1 MRVAV
6 RYVFVMLAGALSA
19 CGGGPKQPRLMPV
32 DTCFVAPPAPLTL
45 TYPTS
50 NAASVPSG
58 NFQLLVT
65 SQAGSLSTPGNDYRP
80 PVLTSSSGV
89 SVTGG
94 AWTAANTSN
103 EWGSPIPALS
113 RATTYTV
120 SVTDSTGCYTYK
132 IGTFTTL

>member
-1 MRVAV
+1 MRVAFK
-6 RYVFVMLAGALSA
+6 YLGLALAGGLSA
-19 CGGGPKQPRLMPV
+19 CGGGPKQPRLLPV

-45 TYPTS
+45 TYPAPNS
-50 NAASVPSG
+50 ASVPSG
-58 NFQLLVT
+58 NFQLLAA
-65 SQAGSLSTPGNDYRP
+65 SQGGSLLTPGNDYRP
-80 PVLTSSSGV
+80 PVLTSVGGV

-94 AWTAANTSN
+94 AWTAASASD